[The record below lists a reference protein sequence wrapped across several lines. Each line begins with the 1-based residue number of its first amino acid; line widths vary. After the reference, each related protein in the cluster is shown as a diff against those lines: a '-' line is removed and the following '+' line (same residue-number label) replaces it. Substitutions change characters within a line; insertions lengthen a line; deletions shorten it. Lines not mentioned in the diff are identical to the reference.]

1 MRKIDPEI
9 LAQKIKEGDRFAL
22 SRAITLAES
31 NRLDDLKLAQHII
44 SLLPVSKTSKRI
56 AITGIPGV
64 GKSTFIESLGKYILS
79 KDEKVAILAI
89 DPSSSLSKGSILGDK
104 TRMEDLSREENAYIR
119 PSASNGSLGGVTSRT
134 YEAILLCEAA
144 GFENILIETVGV
156 GQSETLVN
164 EISDLFLFLQL
175 PGSGDDLQGI
185 KRGIMEMADLI
196 FVNKSD
202 SFQEKLVKD
211 AKLDIVRSL
220 QFLPTKSSQWKRKS
234 IIGSGLIGKGI
245 PELWELVNDYFNFIN
260 ENNYYAS
267 NREKQQL
274 NQAERY
280 TIDLIN
286 QQFLKLLKEHPLEL
300 SKNLSAF
307 EMAKDWLNNH
317 TEIDEFLNK

>member
-9 LAQKIKEGDRFAL
+9 LAQKIKEGDCFAL

-280 TIDLIN
+280 TIDLVN
-286 QQFLKLLKEHPLEL
+286 QQFFKLLKEQPLEL

-317 TEIDEFLNK
+317 TEIDIK

>member
-1 MRKIDPEI
+1 MRKIEPEI

-31 NRLDDLKLAQHII
+31 NRLDDLNLAHQVI
-44 SLLPVSKTSKRI
+44 SLLTTSKTSKRI

-64 GKSTFIESLGKYILS
+64 GKSTFIESLGKYIVQQG
-79 KDEKVAILAI
+79 EKVAILAI

-119 PSASNGSLGGVTSRT
+119 PSASNGSLGGITSRT

-220 QFLPTKSSQWKRKS
+220 QFLPTKASQWKRKS
-234 IIGSGLIGKGI
+234 IIGSGLIGKGV
-245 PELWELVNDYFNFIN
+245 PELWELVQDYFTFIN
-260 ENNYYAS
+260 ENDYYRS
-267 NREKQQL
+267 NRENQQL
-274 NQAERY
+274 KQAERY

-286 QQFLKLLKEHPLEL
+286 QHYLKALKAHPIEL
-300 SKNLSAF
+300 NKHISAF

-317 TEIDEFLNK
+317 SVEMTIK

>member
-1 MRKIDPEI
+1 MRKIEPEI
-9 LAQKIKEGDRFAL
+9 LAQKIKDGDRFAL

-31 NRLDDLKLAQHII
+31 NRLDDLNLAHQII
-44 SLLPVSKTSKRI
+44 SLLPTSKTSKRI

-64 GKSTFIESLGKYILS
+64 GKSTFIESLGKYIIQQG
-79 KDEKVAILAI
+79 EKVAILAI

-119 PSASNGSLGGVTSRT
+119 PSASNGSLGGITSRT

-144 GFENILIETVGV
+144 GFKNILIETVGV

-220 QFLPTKSSQWKRKS
+220 QFLPTKASQWKRKS
-234 IIGSGLIGKGI
+234 IIGSGLIGKGV
-245 PELWELVNDYFNFIN
+245 PELWELVNDYFTFIN
-260 ENNYYAS
+260 ENDYYKS
-267 NREKQQL
+267 NRENQQL
-274 NQAERY
+274 KQAERY

-286 QQFLKLLKEHPLEL
+286 QQYLKALKMQPIEL
-300 SKNLSAF
+300 NKNVSAF

-317 TEIDEFLNK
+317 TVEINIK

>member
-1 MRKIDPEI
+1 MRKIEPNI
-9 LAQKIKEGDRFAL
+9 LAEKIKEGDRYAL
-22 SRAITLAES
+22 SKAITLAES
-31 NRLDDLKLAQHII
+31 NRLDDLKLAHEII
-44 SLLPVSKTSKRI
+44 SLLPTSKTSKRI

-64 GKSTFIESLGKYILS
+64 GKSTFIESLGKYIINQGQ
-79 KDEKVAILAI
+79 KVAILAI

-104 TRMEDLSREENAYIR
+104 TRMEDLSRENNAFIR

-144 GFENILIETVGV
+144 GFETILIETVGV

-234 IIGSGLIGKGI
+234 IIGSGLIGKGV
-245 PELWELVNDYFNFIN
+245 PELWEMVDEYFRFIKEN
-260 ENNYYAS
+260 EFYLKTGAINN
-267 NREKQQL
+267 
-274 NQAERY
+274 
-280 TIDLIN
+280 
-286 QQFLKLLKEHPLEL
+286 
-300 SKNLSAF
+300 
-307 EMAKDWLNNH
+307 
-317 TEIDEFLNK
+317 

>member
-104 TRMEDLSREENAYIR
+104 TRMEDLSREVNAYIR

-274 NQAERY
+274 IQAERY

-286 QQFLKLLKEHPLEL
+286 QQFLKLLKEKPLEL

-317 TEIDEFLNK
+317 TEIDIK